1 MVLLAEAPPL
11 PPPSVETLQRV
22 ASLIEAEC
30 RADQR
35 ARRVLGWATTG
46 AVLLAWGI
54 QLAVGSGLARDTNS
68 VSISLA
74 VLAAALAGGA
84 FSRPSQRLV
93 VSALVMVAGS
103 FAFAVGA
110 LPGFEPKAG
119 VLCLFYELGAGVL
132 TWLVAWRVARSSGL
146 ILDRWQGA
154 SVAAAGALASGA
166 AQHLT
171 CPVSHA
177 GPHLLVFHFGGVLL
191 AAMLGASGTLLT
203 VG

>member
-1 MVLLAEAPPL
+1 MGLLAETPPL
-11 PPPSVETLQRV
+11 PPPSAEALQRV
-22 ASLIEAEC
+22 ALLIEAEC
-30 RADQR
+30 RSDRR
-35 ARRVLGWATTG
+35 ARRVLGWATAG
-46 AVLLAWGI
+46 AVLSAWCI

-84 FSRPSQRLV
+84 LVRTSRRLV
-93 VSALVMVAGS
+93 VSALVMVAGL
-103 FAFAVGA
+103 FALAVGA

-119 VLCLFYELGAGVL
+119 VLCLFYELGAGTL
-132 TWLVAWRVARSSGL
+132 TWLVARRVAHSSGVR
-146 ILDRWQGA
+146 LDHWHGA
-154 SVAAAGALASGA
+154 GVAAAGALASGA

-177 GPHLLVFHFGGVLL
+177 GPHLLVFHFGGILL